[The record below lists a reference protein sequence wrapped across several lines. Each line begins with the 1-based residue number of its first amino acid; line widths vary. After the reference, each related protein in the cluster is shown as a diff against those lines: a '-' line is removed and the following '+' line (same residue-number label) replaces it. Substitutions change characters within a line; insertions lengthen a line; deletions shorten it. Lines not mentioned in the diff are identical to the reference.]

1 MKLRWS
7 QLGGQ
12 MGIALGVVGLF
23 LVFLGWNG
31 AASYDRVPAQFPY
44 LISGGIAGLSLVVL
58 GAAMII
64 VQNARKDSAALQQ
77 AVAELR
83 GAVEKLAGGGG
94 DAGAAAALAAAE
106 RAGLVAAG
114 PTSYH
119 QPSCHLLEGR
129 GMLPTM
135 TVERAE
141 EQGLLPCRTCD
152 AADLALPMAQP
163 ALHAGGGRRRRG

>member
-12 MGIALGVVGLF
+12 MGIALGLVGLF

-64 VQNARKDSAALQQ
+64 VQNARKDSAALQH

-83 GAVEKLAGGGG
+83 GAVEKLAAGGGG

-106 RAGLVAAG
+106 REGLVAAG

-119 QPSCHLLEGR
+119 RPSCHLLEGR

-152 AADLALPMAQP
+152 AADLALPTAQP
-163 ALHAGGGRRRRG
+163 ALEVGGRRRR